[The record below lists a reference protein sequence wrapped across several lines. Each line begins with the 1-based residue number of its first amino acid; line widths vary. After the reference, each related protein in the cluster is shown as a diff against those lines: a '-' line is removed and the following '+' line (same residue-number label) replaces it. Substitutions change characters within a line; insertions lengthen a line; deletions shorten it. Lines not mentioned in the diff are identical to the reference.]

1 MRRNSSVETSIN
13 IDSKRSKPRTTIDN
27 LPSLAIEYIL
37 SQLTYYQL
45 LQLRLLSRHWY
56 SLIQEYLSRADRNF
70 FINLTNYRVQWVAVK
85 EQVEYCNNSQLS
97 HQQQQ
102 SAAVIIPPESNLNS
116 SKKLR
121 TIPRMSPRLHHLAC
135 YVDDYMYI
143 YGGCVS
149 LTTTYNDLWRFD
161 TKTKRWSRIIAEGT
175 LPLPRLFGSL
185 SLYNCYV
192 DNNDSGDRI
201 RKQYLVL
208 FGGIVFNDK
217 LQPPTFDDRDRLL
230 KTIHLFDI
238 ELNRWTL
245 IQVKGSIELKS
256 CHHTAT
262 IVDDE
267 LIIACN
273 GHGYVNERPI
283 DGSDAAASLF
293 VFDLR
298 QHRWRCQRTIGPMP
312 TGLLSN
318 STRVIPPM
326 ATPAMI
332 LQSAKELFC
341 SRTRAIPNSF
351 ILDNHNILFISHV
364 SNYSQQAS
372 PYASL
377 LKRTGRC
384 QNWPNCV
391 ECQHFSNA
399 HDDDDGGDY
408 NHHNHNQTPWQ
419 WQSIDLSNVEPDLK
433 CGNICMINDRL
444 LAYLSVKNRY
454 FYESKTPKHSIIQ
467 QQPSIIIS
475 QSSSNVHSMDKRTI
489 LHEHITEVLSHRRIR
504 KLRATRSMD
513 YTVAPNAF
521 NYYSLVATPES
532 LILFGGYF
540 VDELYKDIQN
550 RLFLLVSKPETS
562 IN

>member
-1 MRRNSSVETSIN
+1 MGKNSSTN
-13 IDSKRSKPRTTIDN
+13 IEDSKISTKPETTIDD

-45 LQLRLLSRHWY
+45 LQIRLVSRHWY
-56 SLIQEYLSRADRNF
+56 TLIEEYLSRADRNF

-85 EQVEYCNNSQLS
+85 EQLEFCNNESV
-97 HQQQQ
+97 
-102 SAAVIIPPESNLNS
+102 AAIFPRESNLNS
-116 SKKLR
+116 FRKFQ
-121 TIPRMSPRLHHLAC
+121 IPRMSPRLHHLAC
-135 YVDDYMYI
+135 YVDNYMYVF
-143 YGGCVS
+143 GGCVS

-161 TKTKRWSRIIAEGT
+161 TTTKRWLRIVAEGT
-175 LPLPRLFGSL
+175 LPLPRLFSSL

-192 DNNDSGDRI
+192 NDDDADDNGKKI

-217 LQPPTFDDRDRLL
+217 QQLIPRFDDRDRLL

-238 ELNRWTL
+238 ESNRWTL
-245 IQVKGSIELKS
+245 IDVKGSIELKS

-262 IVDDE
+262 IVGDE

-273 GHGYVNERPI
+273 GHSYVNERPI
-283 DGSDAAASLF
+283 DSSEAAASLF
-293 VFDLR
+293 VFNLR
-298 QHRWRCQRTIGPMP
+298 QHRWRCQRTEGSMA
-312 TGLLSN
+312 TSLLFN
-318 STRVIPPM
+318 STRAISLM
-326 ATPAMI
+326 TTPAML

-341 SRTRAIPNSF
+341 SRTRSIPNSF
-351 ILDNHNILFISHV
+351 IMDDHHILFISHV

-384 QNWPNCV
+384 QLWPNCV
-391 ECQHFSNA
+391 ECEHISDA
-399 HDDDDGGDY
+399 HDD
-408 NHHNHNQTPWQ
+408 QTPWQ

-433 CGNICMINDRL
+433 CGNICIINNRL

-454 FYESKTPKHSIIQ
+454 FHQSKTTKQQPVTSTQ
-467 QQPSIIIS
+467 QQPSMI
-475 QSSSNVHSMDKRTI
+475 SSSNVHLMDKRSM
-489 LHEHITEVLSHRRIR
+489 LREHITEVLTHRRIR

-521 NYYSLVATPES
+521 NYYSLVATPQS

-540 VDELYKDIQN
+540 LDEMYKDIQN

-562 IN
+562 IK